1 MPDPKMDNAASPT
14 SSPGSP
20 TAWQPA
26 EASFRQLA
34 EHIQEVL
41 WMIDQRTQELIYIS
55 PMYQQIWGRTCQSLY
70 KQPHSFLDAVHPED
84 RERVVAAL
92 ERQRHGEETAIE
104 YRIVRPDGS
113 VRWIW
118 DRGFPI
124 KDASGQVYRTTGIA
138 QDITR
143 RKRAEEAQRFLAEAG
158 ALLFSSLDYE
168 TTLRNVAQLVVPSMA
183 DWCAIDLCAE
193 DGSLQ
198 RLAVAHVD
206 PEKVAWAYELQR
218 RYPPDPN
225 APHGIYQVVRSG
237 KAEFYPEIPT
247 DMLAAAARDA
257 EHLRLIQEIGFTSA
271 ICVPLRARGRVLG
284 ALTFVTTESRRHYD
298 TDDLATAEALARQ
311 AAIAMDN
318 ALLYRAAQ
326 QEIAE
331 RQRTEAALRDSE
343 ASFRLLFTNHPHPL
357 WVYDL
362 QTLRFLEV
370 NEAAVARY
378 GYTREEFLQLRITD
392 IRPPEDVARL
402 LEEVAKARPD
412 LQFSGQWRHR
422 CKDGQIIDV
431 QIVSHMLEFAGRP
444 AVLVVAEDI
453 TERKRAEQRLAAQYA
468 VSRVLT
474 DATSLEEAAPRILQ
488 AIGEHLGWALGAL
501 WIVDDAAGVLRCRT
515 TWHTPAINAPAF
527 ETASRETSFE
537 RGAGLPGRVWA
548 SGQPAWV
555 ADVASDRQFL
565 RLEAAAAAGLRA
577 AFAFPIRRG
586 SRTSGVLEFL
596 SPAFQP
602 PDDDLLQMV
611 AALGSQIG
619 QFIERKRAEA
629 ALRESEERFRLL
641 IEGVRDYAIYMLDP
655 AGQIVSWNAGAERLT
670 GYRADEILGRHFS
683 CLHPPEAIE
692 HGLADRELAIAAT
705 TGRSEIEG
713 WRMRKDG
720 TRFWATTLLTALYD
734 DAGGLRGFAKLTR
747 DITEHKR
754 LEEIRRRS
762 AELEERH
769 RRAQEA
775 SRLKSEFLANMSHE
789 LRTPLN
795 SIIGF
800 AELMHDGLV
809 GPIADQ
815 HKEYLGDILTSARH
829 LLQLINDI
837 LDLSKIEAGK
847 MEFRPELVDLAKLI
861 GEVRDILRT
870 IASKKQIRITIAVDP
885 AVGPLLIDPARLKQV
900 LYNYLSN
907 ALKFTPEGGQV
918 MVRARPSGPD
928 AFRIEVEDT
937 GVGIRPEDMERLFH
951 EFEQLDAGTAKKHQG
966 TGLGLALTRRIVEA
980 QGGTVEARSTP
991 GQGSTFSATLPRSPR
1006 SAQARPTPESL
1017 PTASVQGDAPVVLV
1031 IEDDPVDQAWLART
1045 LREAGYQ
1052 VETAASGTEAL
1063 AKCRARAFD
1072 AITLDLLLPD
1082 MGGWDV
1088 LRAIRKSELNRHV
1101 PTIVV
1106 TVVAEKDAGMGF
1118 SIHDFLVK
1126 PVQVT
1131 DLLAALERAGVPPG
1145 RTSIVLVVDDDL
1157 QLLKLMETT
1166 LRQLGLQPVCCPN
1179 GEHGLQ
1185 AAAQERPAV
1194 VVLDLLMPEVDG
1206 FEFLRRFRSTSTGR
1220 RTPVIIWTNKDL
1232 TAEERA
1238 QIQASAEAVVL
1249 KSQGGTSALLQEI
1262 RAYLPAPRAA
1272 PGAEDLLQPDR
1283 S

>member
-55 PMYQQIWGRTCQSLY
+55 PVYEQIWGRTCQSLY
-70 KQPHSFLDAVHPED
+70 EQPRSFLDAVHPED

-124 KDASGQVYRTTGIA
+124 KDPSGQVYRTTGIA

-143 RKRAEEAQRFLAEAG
+143 RKRAEEAQRFLAEAST
-158 ALLFSSLDYE
+158 LLFSSLDYE

-206 PEKVAWAYELQR
+206 PAKVAWAYELQR

-225 APHGIYQVVRSG
+225 APHGIYQVIRSG
-237 KAEFYPEIPT
+237 KAEFYPEIPEHL
-247 DMLAAAARDA
+247 LAASARDA
-257 EHLRLIQEIGFTSA
+257 EHLRLLREIGFTAA
-271 ICVPLRARGRVLG
+271 ICVPLTARGRVLG
-284 ALTFVTTESRRHYD
+284 ALTFVTTASRRHYD
-298 TDDLATAEALARQ
+298 ADDLATAEALARH
-311 AAIAMDN
+311 AALAVDN

-326 QEIAE
+326 HEIAE
-331 RQRTEAALRDSE
+331 RRRAEEALRESE
-343 ASFRLLFTNHPHPL
+343 ASFRLLFANHPHPL

-378 GYTREEFLQLRITD
+378 GYTREEFLQLRIID

-431 QIVSHMLEFAGRP
+431 QIVSHTLEFAGRP

-453 TERKRAEQRLAAQYA
+453 TERKRAEQRLAAQHA
-468 VSRVLT
+468 VSRVLA

-515 TWHTPAINAPAF
+515 TWHTPAINTPLFEAANEAPF
-527 ETASRETSFE
+527 LPGS
-537 RGAGLPGRVWA
+537 GLPGSVWA
-548 SGQPAWV
+548 SGEPAWV
-555 ADVASDRQFL
+555 ADVTSDRRFV
-565 RLEAAAAAGLRA
+565 RIEAATAASLHTAC
-577 AFAFPIRRG
+577 AFPIQSSGRTLGVIEFFG
-586 SRTSGVLEFL
+586 SAIQS
-596 SPAFQP
+596 
-602 PDDDLLQMV
+602 PDDDLLQLV
-611 AALGSQIG
+611 GTLGNQIG
-619 QFIERKRAEA
+619 QFIERKRAEE

-641 IEGVRDYAIYMLDP
+641 VEGVQDYAIYMLDP
-655 AGQIVSWNAGAERLT
+655 AGQIVSWNAGVERLT

-683 CLHPPEAIE
+683 CLHPPEEIE
-692 HGLADRELAIAAT
+692 RGTPNRELQMAAAT
-705 TGRSEIEG
+705 GRFEVEG
-713 WRMRKDG
+713 WRVRKDG
-720 TRFWATTLLTALYD
+720 TRFWANCILSALYD
-734 DAGGLRGFAKLTR
+734 EASRLCGFAKVIR
-747 DITEHKR
+747 DITERKR
-754 LEEIRRRS
+754 MEEMRRRS

-775 SRLKSEFLANMSHE
+775 NRLKSEFLANMSHE

-809 GPIADQ
+809 GPIADH

-847 MEFRPELVDLAKLI
+847 MEFRPEPVDLAKLV

-870 IASKKQIRITIAVDP
+870 IASKKQIRVTIAVDP
-885 AVGPLLIDPARLKQV
+885 SIGPIMIDPARLKQV

-918 MVRARPSGPD
+918 MVCAKPAGPD

-937 GVGIRPEDMERLFH
+937 GIGIRPEDMERLFH
-951 EFEQLDAGTAKKHQG
+951 EFEQLDAGSAKKHQG

-1031 IEDDPVDQAWLART
+1031 IEDDPVDRAWLART

-1063 AKCRARAFD
+1063 AKCHARAFD

-1088 LRAIRKSELNRHV
+1088 LRAIRHSELNRHV

-1118 SIHDFLVK
+1118 SIQDFLVK

-1131 DLLAALERAGVPPG
+1131 ELLAALERAGVPPG

-1157 QLLKLMETT
+1157 QLLKLMEAT
-1166 LRQLGLQPVCCPN
+1166 LSQLGLKPICCPD

-1206 FEFLRRFRSTSTGR
+1206 FEFLRRFRSTSMGR